1 MSTTEEKTAVARPAP
16 KQQLVGRRRLLPRI
30 PVGTGRTFHRR
41 RWPWSKTSVL
51 HMGGRYN
58 PKTLG
63 RERFF
68 THKAPLWWV
77 VFLTLTL
84 LIPLIA
90 GTDKILTSASTVAI
104 YASINLMWMLIM
116 GTAGIF
122 SLASLAVTGVA
133 AYTAC
138 WLSINHDLPW
148 PLMFPVGAVAGLLV
162 GVIIAIPARR
172 MDGMYYALLTLGVSE
187 ICRAY
192 ALQARWIGA
201 QSQGSLS
208 GGGGFIPDDIR
219 FTATGQRLGYIA
231 GFLLLLA
238 ALATYRIVNGQ
249 RLGLLLRASQKE
261 DESVSESM
269 GIDYQRARLAVFLIS
284 SAGLGVIGA
293 FYAGYFRAASLSLFG
308 TDLLLL
314 LFAMIVIG
322 GIGRAEGAVVGTL
335 VVTVIDRYFIDTGAK
350 RILLVAILMLLSVLF
365 TRGGAFGLSDQW
377 REMRAKRRSERR
389 ASRSTRHG
397 EVLPE
402 EAPDI
407 RDKSSIYQRRFDN
420 AQREHLKALITD
432 DLIEEHRRNPT
443 GLHSENLERVMLYF
457 RKRDLTGKYC
467 VYAIEPFKKYRIV
480 ALSGLPGV
488 PPRVVDDRIYSTID
502 DAYHAVFLRRVN
514 DLRSS

>member
-1 MSTTEEKTAVARPAP
+1 MSTETPPETVAREVPR
-16 KQQLVGRRRLLPRI
+16 QQLVGRRRLLPRI
-30 PVGTGRTFHRR
+30 PVGAERTYHRR
-41 RWPWSKTSVL
+41 RWPWSKTSVV
-51 HMGGRYN
+51 HVGGRFN

-63 RERFF
+63 RERFVAR
-68 THKAPLWWV
+68 KSPLWWV
-77 VFLTLTL
+77 VFLALTL
-84 LIPLIA
+84 LIPLVL
-90 GTDKILTSASTVAI
+90 GTDKILTIASTFAI

-138 WLSINHDLPW
+138 WLTINAGLPW
-148 PLMFPVGAVAGLLV
+148 PLMFPVGAIAGLVV

-219 FTATGQRLGYIA
+219 FTASGQRFGYIA

-238 ALATYRIVNGQ
+238 ALATYRAVNGQ

-261 DESVSESM
+261 DEAVSESM
-269 GIDYQRARLAVFLIS
+269 GIDFQRSRLAVFLIS

-365 TRGGAFGLSDQW
+365 TRGGAFGLNAQW
-377 REMRAKRRSERR
+377 QELRAKRRSERR
-389 ASRSTRHG
+389 AARSTRRG

-402 EAPDI
+402 EAPDV
-407 RDKSSIYQRRFDN
+407 RDKALIYQRRYDH
-420 AQREHLKALITD
+420 AQREHLKSLIDD
-432 DLIEEHRRNPT
+432 DLVEEHRRNPT
-443 GLHSENLERVMLYF
+443 GLHSDSLERVMLYF
-457 RKRDLTGKYC
+457 RKSDLAGKYC
-467 VYAIEPFKKYRIV
+467 VYAIEPFRQYRIV

-488 PPRVVDDRIYSTID
+488 PPRIIDDRIYTTIN
-502 DAYHAVFLRRVN
+502 DAYHAVFLRRVT

>member
-1 MSTTEEKTAVARPAP
+1 M
-16 KQQLVGRRRLLPRI
+16 
-30 PVGTGRTFHRR
+30 
-41 RWPWSKTSVL
+41 
-51 HMGGRYN
+51 
-58 PKTLG
+58 
-63 RERFF
+63 
-68 THKAPLWWV
+68 
-77 VFLTLTL
+77 
-84 LIPLIA
+84 
-90 GTDKILTSASTVAI
+90 
-104 YASINLMWMLIM
+104 
-116 GTAGIF
+116 
-122 SLASLAVTGVA
+122 
-133 AYTAC
+133 
-138 WLSINHDLPW
+138 
-148 PLMFPVGAVAGLLV
+148 
-162 GVIIAIPARR
+162 IIAIPARR

-261 DESVSESM
+261 DEAVSESM
-269 GIDYQRARLAVFLIS
+269 GIDFQRARLAVFLIS

-365 TRGGAFGLSDQW
+365 TRGGAFGLNEQW
-377 REMRAKRRSERR
+377 QELRAKRRSERR

-407 RDKSSIYQRRFDN
+407 RDKSQIYQRRYDN
-420 AQREHLKALITD
+420 AQREHLKSLITD
-432 DLIEEHRRNPT
+432 DLIEEHRRSPT
-443 GLHSENLERVMLYF
+443 GPPLGEPRA
-457 RKRDLTGKYC
+457 RDA
-467 VYAIEPFKKYRIV
+467 V
-480 ALSGLPGV
+480 LPQGRPRRQVLRLRDRAVQEV
-488 PPRVVDDRIYSTID
+488 PDRGPLGPSRRAAPRRRRPHLLDASTTPTTRCSCAASTTCAPPD
-502 DAYHAVFLRRVN
+502 P
-514 DLRSS
+514 